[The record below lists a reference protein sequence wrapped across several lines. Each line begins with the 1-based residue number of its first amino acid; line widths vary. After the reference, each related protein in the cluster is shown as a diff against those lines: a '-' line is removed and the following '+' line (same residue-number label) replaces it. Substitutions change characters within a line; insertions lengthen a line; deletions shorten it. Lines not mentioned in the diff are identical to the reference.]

1 MGTNFNVPRG
11 IPLKPIT
18 RPVNTPLQ
26 KTPDKS
32 NEFSEILSQKLESSS
47 LKFSAHAQKRLNAN
61 GIKLSAQQIQQLE
74 DAVNKLATK
83 GGKESLVIMKDL
95 AFVVSVANKTVITA
109 IDNARMEENVFTNID
124 SAVIS

>member
-18 RPVNTPLQ
+18 RPINPPVQ
-26 KTPDKS
+26 KAPPKSSEFGKLLDDKLKS
-32 NEFSEILSQKLESSS
+32 GSI
-47 LKFSAHAQKRLNAN
+47 KFSIHAQKRLNAS
-61 GIKLSAQQIQQLE
+61 GIKLSEGQLQQLE
-74 DAVNKLATK
+74 EAVSKLEHK
-83 GGKESLVIMKDL
+83 GGKESLIIMNDL

-109 IDNARMEENVFTNID
+109 IDNARMKENIFTNID